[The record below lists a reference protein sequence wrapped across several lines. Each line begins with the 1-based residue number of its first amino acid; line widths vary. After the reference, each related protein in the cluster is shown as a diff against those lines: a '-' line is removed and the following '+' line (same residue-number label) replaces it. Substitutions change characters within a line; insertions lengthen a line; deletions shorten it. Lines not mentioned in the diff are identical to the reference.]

1 MEMTGRVALGIIG
14 SLSLLI
20 GATNLVDATPAV
32 SPVHF
37 SGEICRSNNGSMTV

>member
-20 GATNLVDATPAV
+20 GVQHLVDAAPAL
-32 SPVHF
+32 SPVQ
-37 SGEICRSNNGSMTV
+37 